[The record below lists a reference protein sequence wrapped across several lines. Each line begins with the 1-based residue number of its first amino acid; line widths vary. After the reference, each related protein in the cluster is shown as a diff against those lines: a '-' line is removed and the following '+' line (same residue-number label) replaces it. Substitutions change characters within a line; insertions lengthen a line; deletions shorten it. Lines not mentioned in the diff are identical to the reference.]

1 MKDLIKQ
8 LLRENSTEVNESVD
22 LEIMKNM
29 ESAQNYGAMFG
40 QDVEPAGTYVSHDDR
55 KNKVEIPNYQFG
67 KVTFN
72 NPLIIDINDDTM
84 IAYKTEL
91 SKQFKAKGKTLT
103 KKLMA
108 KGYDGLIT
116 RWSDGSFQE
125 IVIFPNARY
134 MLS

>member
-1 MKDLIKQ
+1 MKDLIKK
-8 LLRENSTEVNESVD
+8 LLRENSVPLNEME
-22 LEIMKNM
+22 LPIMKNM
-29 ESAQNYGAMFG
+29 ESAQNYGSMFG
-40 QDVEPAGTYVSHDDR
+40 QDVEPSGTYVSHDDR
-55 KNKVEIPNYQFG
+55 KEKTPIDNHKFG
-67 KVTFN
+67 KVAFN

-84 IAYKTEL
+84 ISYKTEL
-91 SKQFKAKGKTLT
+91 SKQFKAKGKVLT

-116 RWSDGSFQE
+116 RWANGTYSE

>member
-1 MKDLIKQ
+1 MKALIKK
-8 LLRENSTEVNESVD
+8 LLRETSTEVNEQVEID
-22 LEIMKNM
+22 IMKNM
-29 ESAQNYGAMFG
+29 ESAPNMGSMFG

-55 KNKVEIPNYQFG
+55 KEKTPIPNYKFG

-72 NPLIIDINDDTM
+72 NPLVIDINDDTM
-84 IAYKTEL
+84 ISYKKEL
-91 SKQFKAKGKTLT
+91 SNQFKAKGKALT

-116 RWSDGSFQE
+116 RWADGSFQE